1 MTAASGQRIR
11 GCFKLSCWDVAFWG
25 AVEIENQIVHGGEGN
40 SITKMCRDSETCMAI
55 CGISKIETTR
65 ETVGKDNRDN
75 P

>member
-1 MTAASGQRIR
+1 M
-11 GCFKLSCWDVAFWG
+11 
-25 AVEIENQIVHGGEGN
+25 EIENQIVHGGEGS

-65 ETVGKDNRDN
+65 ETMGKDNRDN